1 MTNSHSHKEIG
12 TEASIVLS
20 ILQIRSRHRLLRHLS
35 MIIDSVISRN
45 RIQTQMYLIPV
56 FSQDNQKQCYTTWC
70 YKLLHQA
77 ELGAKTFISTF
88 EYGTQQYGYI
98 YITKLSLKVL
108 YK

>member
-1 MTNSHSHKEIG
+1 
-12 TEASIVLS
+12 
-20 ILQIRSRHRLLRHLS
+20 

-45 RIQTQMYLIPV
+45 RIQTHDVSDTCV
-56 FSQDNQKQCYTTWC
+56 FPDNQKQCYTTWC

-98 YITKLSLKVL
+98 YITAFP
-108 YK
+108 